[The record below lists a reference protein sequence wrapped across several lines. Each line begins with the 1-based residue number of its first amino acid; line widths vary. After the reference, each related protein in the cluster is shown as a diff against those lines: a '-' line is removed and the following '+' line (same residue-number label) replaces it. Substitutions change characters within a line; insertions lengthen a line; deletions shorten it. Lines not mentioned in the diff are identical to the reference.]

1 MSDARWRWA
10 ANAAPTLRGL
20 AYKLRQRAT
29 LHAQLAPHA
38 TASSARSVSASS
50 RALAAAHTAFL
61 GDASAQAA
69 LKKLKALDAAVV
81 GGKLEH
87 ASMDPVAVA
96 RAYAKDPLGVGRDR
110 VVPLGLRL
118 QRPDAYARLWVAGG
132 WVAERTTG
140 PGSGPGSGPPPDVN
154 APAQQPATRR
164 PPTRRLA
171 TRRPVDRVRAAPD
184 ESTADVSVRMWCKGY
199 TVARVA
205 ALRTLSEGS
214 VHRHLR
220 AAYPT
225 NTRLQMPAFVD
236 GRRAQAA
243 YRAVVG
249 WGTDVPTKALMAR
262 APSCTYA
269 DVEWVRAYVLARF
282 WDFGVPRARGDA
294 DEAEA
299 AEGGGET
306 L

>member
-38 TASSARSVSASS
+38 TASSASSVSASS

-118 QRPDAYARLWVAGG
+118 HRPDAYARLWVAGG

-140 PGSGPGSGPPPDVN
+140 PP
-154 APAQQPATRR
+154 PAQQSA
-164 PPTRRLA
+164 TRRLA
-171 TRRPVDRVRAAPD
+171 TRRPADRVRAAPD

-299 AEGGGET
+299 AEGVAEIGIRRRIT
-306 L
+306 VS